1 MLLGGGGGGVRVG
14 RGLCVVELQFL
25 KVSGF
30 WGCEM
35 MGCIWVGGD
44 FMMGFLSFYGF

>member
-1 MLLGGGGGGVRVG
+1 VLLGGGQVG

-30 WGCEM
+30 FG
-35 MGCIWVGGD
+35 VVR
-44 FMMGFLSFYGF
+44 